1 MSLLTCP
8 RFLSFSFSPN
18 TLSFGRPRSRFPLA
32 ASKGAES
39 SAIDDSVAVLWFK
52 HDLRIDDHPG
62 LVAAAS
68 RHRTVIPLYVFDR
81 RILSR
86 FSDEMLELVLVA
98 MEDLRES
105 LKDQGS
111 NLMIR
116 FGSAEK
122 TIREIVKEVKATT
135 IFAEEEVEHELRK
148 MIDTVQETLAT
159 APLLERSPEVVMWHT
174 PFYDIKDLKY
184 LPPLHHDF
192 KKLQLPITSPLG
204 PPRLPSVEIGLD
216 WGPVPSL
223 ADLKQFVNG
232 NPSKSKEDWTSIKE
246 TIAEKMLLNDQIDQA
261 EPPNT
266 LIGGMESLKSRG
278 SNQINLN
285 HEQTQRKRLQKS
297 VFVTSKGNLVGGGTN
312 AVLNALAAYLRYLEG
327 TGRDDWQ
334 EVHEKLRNAES
345 RDGASFGIL
354 FGSALFLGIISRRR
368 VYHEAIKYEK
378 ERNAGFLS
386 PFGYSAATI
395 AAAADAVCTMEWYWL
410 MALKSQ
416 ISDEG
421 PFSIRIWRWN
431 GYLIQY
437 TVVGH
442 EGPAVLLVHGFGAF
456 FEHYRDNIHPV
467 ADSGKRVWAITLLGF
482 GKSEKPNVFYSELM
496 WAELLRDFI
505 IQVVGEPVHLVGNS
519 IGGYFI
525 SIVAG
530 LWPALAKSVIL
541 INSAGNVI
549 PGYSS
554 MPSSKERRTSGAA
567 WLGARLLLPFL
578 RLRLPSIVKNCYPA
592 KMARADDWLLNEML
606 RSSYDPGVLV
616 VLESIFSFNLSIP
629 LNYLLKGFNEK
640 VLFIQG
646 VKDPISDSES
656 KLAML
661 REHFAGIVIKELS
674 AGHCPHDELPEEVNY
689 IICDWIATIESKL
702 LLV

>member
-1 MSLLTCP
+1 MAGKLLIDWIKALT
-8 RFLSFSFSPN
+8 FL
-18 TLSFGRPRSRFPLA
+18 LSCACRMYNLIPC
-32 ASKGAES
+32 KYVNS
-39 SAIDDSVAVLWFK
+39 SMLI
-52 HDLRIDDHPG
+52 
-62 LVAAAS
+62 LVISAG
-68 RHRTVIPLYVFDR
+68 
-81 RILSR
+81 

-232 NPSKSKEDWTSIKE
+232 NPSKSKEDWTSLKE

-431 GYLIQY
+431 GYLIQ
-437 TVVGH
+437 VC
-442 EGPAVLLVHGFGAF
+442 
-456 FEHYRDNIHPV
+456 
-467 ADSGKRVWAITLLGF
+467 S
-482 GKSEKPNVFYSELM
+482 
-496 WAELLRDFI
+496 
-505 IQVVGEPVHLVGNS
+505 
-519 IGGYFI
+519 
-525 SIVAG
+525 
-530 LWPALAKSVIL
+530 
-541 INSAGNVI
+541 
-549 PGYSS
+549 
-554 MPSSKERRTSGAA
+554 
-567 WLGARLLLPFL
+567 
-578 RLRLPSIVKNCYPA
+578 
-592 KMARADDWLLNEML
+592 
-606 RSSYDPGVLV
+606 
-616 VLESIFSFNLSIP
+616 
-629 LNYLLKGFNEK
+629 
-640 VLFIQG
+640 
-646 VKDPISDSES
+646 
-656 KLAML
+656 
-661 REHFAGIVIKELS
+661 
-674 AGHCPHDELPEEVNY
+674 
-689 IICDWIATIESKL
+689 
-702 LLV
+702 